1 MDSHQV
7 SLAARGGATGG
18 GRRPGAAAGDQ
29 YAPSTHERA
38 RAGPTAPERRRA
50 RAAHDKCH
58 RGPAL
63 QPEGLTENRENSVKV
78 HHPASC
84 GASR

>member
-18 GRRPGAAAGDQ
+18 RPPGAAAGDQ
-29 YAPSTHERA
+29 YAPSAPERP
-38 RAGPTAPERRRA
+38 RAHPTAPELCRA

-78 HHPASC
+78 HNPASC
-84 GASR
+84 VSSA